1 MTNDAGREEHDENDE
16 ELTTANGAIKDGLLL
31 LSGQK
36 RKHRHLLADG
46 YDISSMI
53 AIEASA
59 VRSGEGEDDGRRRHR
74 RPIRG

>member
-1 MTNDAGREEHDENDE
+1 MTTDAGGEEHDENDE
-16 ELTTANGAIKDGLLL
+16 GPTNANGAIKDGPLL

-36 RKHRHLLADG
+36 RKHGHPLADG

-53 AIEASA
+53 AIEAGA

-74 RPIRG
+74 RMIRG

>member
-1 MTNDAGREEHDENDE
+1 MTTDAGGEEHDENDE
-16 ELTTANGAIKDGLLL
+16 EPTTANGTIKDGPLLL
-31 LSGQK
+31 LGQK
-36 RKHRHLLADG
+36 RKHGHPLANG

-53 AIEASA
+53 AIEAGA